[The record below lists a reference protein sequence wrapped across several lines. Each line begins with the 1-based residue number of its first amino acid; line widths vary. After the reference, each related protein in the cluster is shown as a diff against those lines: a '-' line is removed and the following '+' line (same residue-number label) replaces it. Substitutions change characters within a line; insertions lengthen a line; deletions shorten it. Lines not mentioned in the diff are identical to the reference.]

1 MADDVFGRAPS
12 PFGGAFSADL
22 STMNF
27 SAYPAASGALIQN
40 LQVNYQ
46 QQVNQVFE
54 IGSPYRYYVV
64 GRTSGTL
71 AFGRIVGPVATNK
84 DILKKLGNI
93 CTSTEK
99 DRTITLNL
107 GSTQCGIAPVV
118 PGAAAAP
125 LILEAN
131 AVIATSVGFSVQ
143 AQDML
148 INENVQCTCGQVSIL

>member
-1 MADDVFGRAPS
+1 MADDVFGRGAS
-12 PFGGAFSADL
+12 PFGGAFSADY
-22 STMNF
+22 STMQF
-27 SAYPAASGALIQN
+27 SAYPGKSGALIQN

-46 QQVNQVFE
+46 QQVNQIFE

-93 CTSTEK
+93 CKTTEA

-107 GSTQCGIAPVV
+107 GSPDCTAVGQQPANSGIA
-118 PGAAAAP
+118 
-125 LILEAN
+125 LEAS

-148 INENVQCTCGQVSIL
+148 INENVQCTCGQVSVL

>member
-1 MADDVFGRAPS
+1 MATAADDVFGRGPS

-22 STMNF
+22 STMQF
-27 SAYPAASGALIQN
+27 SAYPGNSGALIQN

-93 CTSTEK
+93 CNTTEA

-107 GSTQCGIAPVV
+107 GSTECTTVGPKI
-118 PGAAAAP
+118 P
-125 LILEAN
+125 LILEAA